1 MPILKLLRFYYF
13 TFLYHYRNKPESW
26 VGDFRSVLLVE
37 LSIFWFILT
46 LWLLFDPGFWLIGSL
61 TKLLVFTI
69 NVLILIILHWY
80 LMSKG
85 RSEVI
90 FQEFKNHPLNNQTNR
105 TICWA
110 VWAGSFVL
118 FLLSAS
124 LQ

>member
-1 MPILKLLRFYYF
+1 MRLLRFYYF

-37 LSIFWFILT
+37 LSICWLMLG
-46 LWLLFDPGFWLIGSL
+46 LWVLVDPGLSELGSW
-61 TKLLVFTI
+61 TKLI
-69 NVLILIILHWY
+69 VLFVNIIILIILQRY

-85 RSEVI
+85 RSELI
-90 FQEFKNHPLNNQTNR
+90 FKEFKDHQINNETNR

-110 VWAGSFVL
+110 VWAVSFIF
-118 FLLSAS
+118 FLISAS

>member
-1 MPILKLLRFYYF
+1 MRLLRFYYF

-37 LSIFWFILT
+37 LSICWLMLG
-46 LWLLFDPGFWLIGSL
+46 LWVLVDPGLSELGAW
-61 TKLLVFTI
+61 TKLI
-69 NVLILIILHWY
+69 VLFVNIIILIILQRY

-85 RSEVI
+85 RSELI
-90 FQEFKNHPLNNQTNR
+90 FKEFKDQQINNETNR

-110 VWAGSFVL
+110 VWTVSFIF
-118 FLLSAS
+118 FLISAS